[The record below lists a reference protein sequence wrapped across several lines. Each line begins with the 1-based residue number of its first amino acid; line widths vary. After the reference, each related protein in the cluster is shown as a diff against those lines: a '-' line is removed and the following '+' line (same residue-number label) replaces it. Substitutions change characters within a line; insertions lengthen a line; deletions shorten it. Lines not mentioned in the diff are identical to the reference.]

1 VSEPSLA
8 AIENRGALLLKL
20 RIQGIRNTDVLR
32 AIETVPREAFV
43 PHQLADLAQRDLPL
57 PIACGQ
63 TMSEPSLVARMLE
76 ALDIRRDHRVLEIGT
91 GSGYVTAILAS
102 LASKVLSIDRFH
114 TLAASAQTRLE
125 QLGFGNVEII
135 CGDGLAADIAGP
147 FDRILVH
154 LSFDA
159 APARLISLLAPGGVL
174 IHGRSSGQGGGTH
187 LSRIACNPE
196 GKIEET
202 DCGPCMLP
210 KPIPGVAAAL

>member
-8 AIENRGALLLKL
+8 SIENRGALLLKL
-20 RIQGIRNTDVLR
+20 RTQGIRNTDVLR

-63 TMSEPSLVARMLE
+63 TMSEPSLIARMLE

-91 GSGYVTAILAS
+91 GSGYVTAVLAS
-102 LASKVLSIDRFH
+102 LASGVVSIERFH
-114 TLAASAQTRLE
+114 TLVAGAQTRLQ

-147 FDRILVH
+147 FDRVLVH

-159 APARLISLLAPGGVL
+159 MPASLINLLAPGGVL
-174 IHGRSSGQGGGTH
+174 ICGRASGEGGDTRF
-187 LSRIACNPE
+187 SRVAHNLRGE
-196 GKIEET
+196 IEET
-202 DCGPCMLP
+202 DCGPCILP
-210 KPIPGVAAAL
+210 KPIAGVAAAL